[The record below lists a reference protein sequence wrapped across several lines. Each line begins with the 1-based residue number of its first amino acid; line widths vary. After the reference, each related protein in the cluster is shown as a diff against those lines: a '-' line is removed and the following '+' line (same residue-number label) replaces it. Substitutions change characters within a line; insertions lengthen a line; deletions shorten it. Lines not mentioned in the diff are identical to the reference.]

1 MTNSDP
7 PDLPPVLDVLS
18 PEFVSSCLQGCENS
32 VPGPDLLTYKHWR
45 EADPKGIILSTILN
59 ICLKLK
65 DIPEDWKSS
74 NCILLPKKGDLK
86 AIENWRP
93 ISLSNTVYKLFSKC
107 LTRRLQDWCEMHNIL
122 SKCQKGFTPSILS
135 IISCL
140 QSCENTAPGPD
151 RLFYQHWKTVD
162 PRCVIVSKI
171 FNICLKLKNIPT
183 AWKSS
188 NCILIPKKGDL
199 ALIDNWRPIS
209 LSNSIYKLFTKCLA
223 RRLQDWCGMH
233 DILSPCQK
241 GFTPFDGVVEH
252 NFVIGQHLEIARR
265 SHTESFLV
273 WLDISNAFGSIPH
286 NILFA
291 AMASVGIDPDFIQL
305 ITNIY
310 AE

>member
-1 MTNSDP
+1 MIQKQYRWNRRRCIRNLTNPSSSTCQIKKEILTDHFTKTWASPDSDFSFPSRSP
-7 PDLPPVLDVLS
+7 PSIPPVIDLLS
-18 PEFVSSCLQGCENS
+18 PE
-32 VPGPDLLTYKHWR
+32 
-45 EADPKGIILSTILN
+45 
-59 ICLKLK
+59 
-65 DIPEDWKSS
+65 
-74 NCILLPKKGDLK
+74 
-86 AIENWRP
+86 
-93 ISLSNTVYKLFSKC
+93 
-107 LTRRLQDWCEMHNIL
+107 
-122 SKCQKGFTPSILS
+122 S

-140 QSCENTAPGPD
+140 QSCENSAPEPD
-151 RLFYQHWKTVD
+151 RLSYQHWKTVD
-162 PRCVIVSKI
+162 PRCAIVSKI

-286 NILFA
+286 ILFA
-291 AMASVGIDPDFIQL
+291 AMASVEIDPDFIQL